1 MSANNGSQRFCTLT
15 HPVTLQVSSHLL
27 PQPDHEDLEYSDKF
41 VTIARQINDG
51 LILGNPDISVTEEGQ
66 DRGAIYAFRLLS
78 DWEKDALKQYFD
90 SGAPPMPHWSTVPY
104 HPEDAESYSASVLVM
119 TKIWGEFPFTNGHA
133 AWLRFQG
140 PEDVCDLVVAIQKIQ
155 NSQRLFEECKFLLA
169 EQLALERFLNSADVY
184 YRAIE
189 PDLTAYLNGS
199 SSSEIEERRA
209 LILARFNEG
218 FESVRDRIEE
228 LDQLIHPLS

>member
-1 MSANNGSQRFCTLT
+1 MSANNGSQRVCTLT

-41 VTIARQINDG
+41 VTIARQINAG
-51 LILGNPDISVTEEGQ
+51 LIFGDPDISVTKQGRR
-66 DRGAIYAFRLLS
+66 RGAISAFHLMS
-78 DWEKDALKQYFD
+78 DWEKDALIQYAD
-90 SGAPPMPHWSTVPY
+90 SGAPPMPRWSTVPY
-104 HPEDAESYSASVLVM
+104 HPDDAESYSASVLAM
-119 TKIWGEFPFTNGHA
+119 TKIWGQFPFTNGHA

-140 PEDVCDLVVAIQKIQ
+140 PQDVCDLVVAIQKIQ
-155 NSQRLFEECKFLLA
+155 NNQRLFQERRFLLA
-169 EQLALERFLNSADVY
+169 EQLALERFLNSANEF

-209 LILARFNEG
+209 LILARFDEG
-218 FESVRDRIEE
+218 FQSVRDRIEE
-228 LDQLIHPLS
+228 LKELIHD